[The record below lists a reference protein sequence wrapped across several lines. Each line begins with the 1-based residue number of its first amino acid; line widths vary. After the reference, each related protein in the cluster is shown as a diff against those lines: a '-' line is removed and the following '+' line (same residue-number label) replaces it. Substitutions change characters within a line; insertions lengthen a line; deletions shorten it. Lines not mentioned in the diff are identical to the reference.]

1 MAPVAAH
8 VVVTSASAVVM
19 VASVVVDR
27 HGAVGGAHPPH
38 ANSLPN
44 GLLAFSTAL
53 L

>member
-8 VVVTSASAVVM
+8 VVVTSASAMVM
-19 VASVVVDR
+19 VAAVVVDR

-38 ANSLPN
+38 ANSLPWN
-44 GLLAFSTAL
+44 LLAFSTAL